1 MTNKCVRGRGLQL
14 GRDGRGRAGRAGR
27 GHSCGRMSQGLQ
39 CPKQH
44 GNEYTQGSVSRGLE
58 FWVVARSNRDEKQ
71 ESNWACGSKK
81 TFGEQVPVLLGR
93 LV

>member
-1 MTNKCVRGRGLQL
+1 MTNKWVRGRGLQV
-14 GRDGRGRAGRAGR
+14 GRDCRGQAARAGRR
-27 GHSCGRMSQGLQ
+27 HSCGRMSQGLQ
-39 CPKQH
+39 RTKQH
-44 GNEYTQGSVSRGLE
+44 GNEYTQGSVSRGLV

-71 ESNWACGSKK
+71 ENNWACGSKQ